1 MVSSATRRRLR
12 SVLSSATMVLSLA
25 VITACEPP
33 NKHPEPIGG
42 PYYEKLSGS
51 WAPRDAGTACKVQKV
66 PLLVGS
72 FEYDMSLFCSI
83 AVTPF

>member
-12 SVLSSATMVLSLA
+12 TVLSTATVILGLA
-25 VITACEPP
+25 ALTACEPP
-33 NKHPEPIGG
+33 NKQPEPIGG

-51 WAPRDAGTACKVQKV
+51 WSPRDAAAPCKTQKV
-66 PLLVGS
+66 PLLVAS

-83 AVTPF
+83 SVTLF

>member
-12 SVLSSATMVLSLA
+12 SALSSATVVFGLVAL
-25 VITACEPP
+25 TACEPP

-42 PYYEKLSGS
+42 PYPEKPSGA
-51 WAPRDAGTACKVQKV
+51 WIPRDPSAPCKTQKV